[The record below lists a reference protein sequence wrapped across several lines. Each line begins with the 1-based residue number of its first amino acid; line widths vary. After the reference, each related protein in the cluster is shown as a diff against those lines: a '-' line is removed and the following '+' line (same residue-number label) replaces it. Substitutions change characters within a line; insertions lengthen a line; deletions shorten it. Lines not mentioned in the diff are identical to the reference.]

1 MQPTAS
7 ISIWLNLPWLI
18 LGVDNSN
25 GGIIKVMCLSK
36 NKKVH
41 KESKKK
47 CLEKWWETKGPC
59 NSKIFCPIIK
69 MSGSIQKLC
78 SALRYGFTNIEDI
91 LPDFWG

>member
-36 NKKVH
+36 NKK
-41 KESKKK
+41 S
-47 CLEKWWETKGPC
+47 T
-59 NSKIFCPIIK
+59 
-69 MSGSIQKLC
+69 
-78 SALRYGFTNIEDI
+78 
-91 LPDFWG
+91 